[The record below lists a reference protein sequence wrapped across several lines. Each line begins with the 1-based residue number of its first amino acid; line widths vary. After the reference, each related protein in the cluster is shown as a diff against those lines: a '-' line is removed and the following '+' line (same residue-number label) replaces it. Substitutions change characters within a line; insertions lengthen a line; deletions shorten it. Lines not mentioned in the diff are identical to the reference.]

1 MRSTSHTQT
10 QWVDRCDSPRY
21 SLTVTGPKYCLMA
34 IEKTAAVIEE
44 AKVEQAGLHEDYKK
58 QVKFQIDNFAELK

>member
-1 MRSTSHTQT
+1 M

-34 IEKTAAVIEE
+34 IEKAAAVIEE
-44 AKVEQAGLHEDYKK
+44 AKVEQAGLHEDY
-58 QVKFQIDNFAELK
+58 